1 VLNIRTKNRLF
12 SGAILVSGLLLA
24 GGFAAKA
31 QNGHVHNNGQ
41 RAEATTT
48 STAGVI
54 DGAVNPG
61 LISDQE
67 AITMFWISIME
78 QPTSG
83 AME

>member
-1 VLNIRTKNRLF
+1 
-12 SGAILVSGLLLA
+12 
-24 GGFAAKA
+24 
-31 QNGHVHNNGQ
+31 VHNNGQ